1 MKIAQVDTA
10 ISAFHNHTGKS
21 AQCSL
26 ILDFIQKRGGSWSI
40 GELANALDFQK
51 STISARIN
59 ELLHD
64 GRLEEKLKRKDRIS
78 NITVRPVGLPAVQ
91 KDLFGEAV

>member
-40 GELANALDFQK
+40 GELADALGFQK
-51 STISARIN
+51 STISARRF
-59 ELLHD
+59 ELLEAEQ
-64 GRLEEKLKRKDRIS
+64 LELKESRKDRLSGIRVQ
-78 NITVRPVGLPAVQ
+78 TVGLPAVQ
-91 KDLFGEAV
+91 KDLFGEAD